1 MEDILKNKK
10 ILIVDDEPLI
20 LDIVKTIITAN
31 GGIADGKRNAD
42 NIIQILREN
51 SYDLLI
57 LDRYIGETDGV
68 DVLKTIKS
76 TDFINQIPVIMLTGE
91 TEKREILNSIKA
103 GARGYVI
110 KPFKPNELMQQ
121 ISQVLTPNKK
131 TDNFEVDV

>member
-1 MEDILKNKK
+1 MGDILRNKK
-10 ILIVDDEPLI
+10 ILVVDDEPLI
-20 LDIVKTIITAN
+20 LDIVKTIITSN

-42 NIIQILREN
+42 NIAQLLLEK
-51 SYDLLI
+51 SYDLII

-68 DVLKTIKS
+68 DVLKIIKN

-91 TEKREILNSIKA
+91 TEKQEIVKSLKA

-121 ISQVLTPNKK
+121 IEKVLVPKK
-131 TDNFEVDV
+131 KPDTFEVDV

>member
-1 MEDILKNKK
+1 MGDILRNKK
-10 ILIVDDEPLI
+10 ILVVDDEPLI
-20 LDIVKTIITAN
+20 LDIVKTIITSN

-42 NIIQILREN
+42 NIVQLLLEK
-51 SYDLLI
+51 SYDLII

-68 DVLKTIKS
+68 DVLKIIKN

-91 TEKREILNSIKA
+91 TEKQEIVKSLKA

-121 ISQVLTPNKK
+121 IEKALVPKK
-131 TDNFEVDV
+131 KPDTFEVDV